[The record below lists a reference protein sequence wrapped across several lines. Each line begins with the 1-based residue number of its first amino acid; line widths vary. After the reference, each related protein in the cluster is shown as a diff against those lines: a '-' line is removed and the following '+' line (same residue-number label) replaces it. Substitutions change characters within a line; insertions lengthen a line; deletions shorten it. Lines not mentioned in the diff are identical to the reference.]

1 MSQHIDDH
9 KQKEHF
15 CFKSSCLNLIL
26 NTAWEKSASKRRIH
40 FTGQLP
46 IMNNYHITINS
57 KRKPLY
63 STHSQ
68 KGPTGDVQFNI
79 TNMTTKQTRRSQRI
93 CQMYGELRQLCPTN
107 TGIFTIQNNW
117 GECEKL
123 CWNCKGLIQ
132 KVRGHV
138 LNITQQST
146 LGVTQAKTEKHTRQ
160 DSHSSYS

>member
-1 MSQHIDDH
+1 
-9 KQKEHF
+9 
-15 CFKSSCLNLIL
+15 
-26 NTAWEKSASKRRIH
+26 
-40 FTGQLP
+40 
-46 IMNNYHITINS
+46 MNNYHITINS

-68 KGPTGDVQFNI
+68 KGPPGDVQFNI

-146 LGVTQAKTEKHTRQ
+146 LGVTHAKNRKTHATRQ
-160 DSHSSYS
+160 SQFIQLTSQTILIQTGQYTCKKYTEGLMYKTWHHHDIVFVTY